1 MQISQNVDWLVCM
14 HVCFHTVCVFQ
25 TERPLVYPSTRLL
38 APLFIICLLSF
49 VLSFLSV
56 ACLSSPPGFP
66 NVKWQQRE
74 RQRGW
79 RTFLMEGFYILTSI
93 PSLFL
98 HLAQWG
104 RKMRRQTEE
113 KNINKLH
120 INWSAAGLAQTVTQ
134 PRPLTHCPK
143 LKASHWLTDKPN
155 HAAGNNME
163 VPVKRLDFTFSN
175 YNLLVLS
182 ALTHNW
188 KLQKKIVSRSV
199 IWQM

>member
-1 MQISQNVDWLVCM
+1 MSIKLFRESNPPVCLLFQLADSEVLPTACQTSLSLRANITKCRPACL
-14 HVCFHTVCVFQ
+14 HACVFPRVCVFQ

-38 APLFIICLLSF
+38 APLFIICLSSF

-66 NVKWQQRE
+66 NVKWQQRG

-79 RTFLMEGFYILTSI
+79 RTFLMEGFYILTSL

-134 PRPLTHCPK
+134 PRPLTHCP
-143 LKASHWLTDKPN
+143 
-155 HAAGNNME
+155 
-163 VPVKRLDFTFSN
+163 RL
-175 YNLLVLS
+175 
-182 ALTHNW
+182 
-188 KLQKKIVSRSV
+188 
-199 IWQM
+199 